1 MTHEETQITS
11 PPKPSEILLHL
22 GPQHPLQPGPFV
34 LDLKIEGETIRE
46 AELNIGYIHKGMEK
60 VFEDRTY
67 LQILP
72 LTDRICYLAS
82 NSNNDVYCRGVEELL
97 GIEPTDR
104 AMYLRVLTN
113 ELCRLQSHLLGIGE
127 FTTDVGFLTMFIYM
141 VREREGVV
149 SLLEAITGSRLNH
162 NYARFGGVAN
172 DLPPGYKEMAL
183 KTLGDLKKKVK
194 SHDEMMSSDSIYRRR
209 TKGVGVLTAK
219 EASELGVA
227 GPPLRATGVEY
238 DLRRME
244 PYLVY
249 DDLDFKV
256 ITQTDGDVFARVKV
270 RLLEML
276 ESIYIIEQCL
286 DQMPSGPYKQN
297 VTPYITRPKPGEVY
311 PRIEDPRG
319 EMGMYIISDGS
330 DKPYRFRIRGPAFAT
345 AQALPPLLLGGYV
358 ADVAAIA
365 ASMDSCTSEVDR

>member
-1 MTHEETQITS
+1 MTHEATQITS
-11 PPKPSEILLHL
+11 PPGPSEILLHL
-22 GPQHPLQPGPFV
+22 GPQHPLQPGPFL

-46 AELNIGYIHKGMEK
+46 AELKMGYIHKGMEK

-67 LQILP
+67 IQILP

-82 NSNNDVYCRGVEELL
+82 NANNDVYCRAVEELL

-104 AMYLRVLTN
+104 AKYLRVIAN
-113 ELCRLQSHLLGIGE
+113 ELNRIQSHLLGIGE
-127 FTTDVGFLTMFIYM
+127 YTTDVGFLTMFIYM
-141 VREREGVV
+141 VRERESVV

-162 NYARFGGVAN
+162 NYARFGGVAH
-172 DLPPGYKEMAL
+172 DLPPDYKRMAI
-183 KTLGDLKKKVK
+183 KSLGEVGRLVR
-194 SHDEMMSSDSIYRRR
+194 SHDEMLSTDSVYRSR

-219 EASELGVA
+219 QASELGVA
-227 GPPLRATGVEY
+227 GPPLRASGVEY
-238 DLRRME
+238 DLRRID

-256 ITQTDGDVFARVKV
+256 ITQTDGDVFSRVKV
-270 RLLEML
+270 RLLEIQ

-286 DQMPSGPYKQN
+286 DQMPSGPYKQHI
-297 VTPYITRPKPGEVY
+297 TPYITRPKAGEVY
-311 PRIEDPRG
+311 TRIEDPRG
-319 EMGMYIISDGS
+319 EMGMYLVSDGS
-330 DKPYRFRIRGPAFAT
+330 NKPYRFRIRGPAFAT
-345 AQALPPLLLGGYV
+345 AQALPPLLVGTYM